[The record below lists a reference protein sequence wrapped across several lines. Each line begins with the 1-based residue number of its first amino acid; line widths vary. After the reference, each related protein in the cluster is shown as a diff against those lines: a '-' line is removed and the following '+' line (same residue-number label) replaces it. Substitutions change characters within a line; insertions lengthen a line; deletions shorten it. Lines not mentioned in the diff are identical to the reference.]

1 MAAKRGNYSNI
12 IIYDERRRYYY
23 INPQKNKP
31 LLDDEIRDMG
41 IGLLDQVRRAMQ
53 STYGDVAAPYV
64 EYAASTLHSTV
75 DAFKVRQATDNDRNF
90 IVTGGS
96 SLDHPAVLFAK
107 GYYIFLTG
115 DLEYKL
121 QQYPSDTIDIQTQS
135 DKSLTITPIPA
146 LTTPTIDRID
156 IVYVDLH
163 FEEVTAASGTDVG
176 VYRDTGLKNPVVG
189 TETANRLRAVIDI
202 RVREGWTSTV
212 TKDIFDDPFF
222 LGAISSNDFDPT
234 DNHYKI
240 PIAVIYRDAFSNLIN
255 DSQIVDL
262 LSLYNKRAMSLAEL
276 SYRVRNGG
284 YTETGLYELGLSGFQ
299 SQYPVGARYDEGA
312 FATGLNQGLGTEAL
326 NTNSVT
332 PRILDNDG
340 KFFMRGLMVGHYTG
354 IVAYETGPESLGA
367 GEMIAQDLSVHSL
380 YAGYGETGITGM
392 REYKD
397 SVSVVVRG
405 ETGRG
410 GLSVMNMD
418 GVTGSKTVYIRAVQ
432 GGDQQNFVAVDYA
445 GRVGLNT
452 DTPGWDKPL
461 GWENTDRYNDGLH
474 GETGVNVVQE
484 INGSLRLSDHV
495 FADGDVYVGR
505 DSYGQSWKIPAALSD
520 RSPALFGFT
529 GIPQGAFTGIP
540 NSIAAIVFK
549 RGIAV
554 MGDTG
559 ILGYGY
565 TGMGAAGQYE
575 CFDSDGKRMF
585 TIGDL
590 GDDFNRTVMTLYG
603 TSTRKTFTS
612 DVSLLNVHDGIT
624 SLGPIQA
631 GDVISYDIV
640 LAEGVHVTNSLTI
653 TALTPNDCVEQ
664 VRQDILTNPDFPN
677 GYTRTGFDYIFYE
690 TDGTPT
696 LKHDGVAYGVQILSD
711 PFGSA
716 VYGSL
721 DDGKLI
727 LKDMPEDPVKVELD
741 EVALFT
747 VTRPLNP
754 TVSIAFTQGA
764 YYGGVGYGGSVA
776 NVKFAKLDLGEGADG
791 WLINGDVFF
800 NGNGLANRVTFS
812 PNAMFRNDVFI
823 YGTLFSDQQFF
834 NLARIQNLFV
844 DKNVTVSGHAEI
856 DGGLAIGANS
866 WKTLQDLLTTYPDLL
881 LYVGG
886 KLLSNSI
893 VVRDTSNAAT
903 TLGTI
908 KQTSTREDNVS
919 AQIGGTLTDYGIHL
933 IDNRAGTI
941 ADANRLTQV
950 VIDASD
956 GQGND
961 RTASLRIKGDLS
973 TDRYFSANYLAA
985 GNVQN
990 INTDYKFQ
998 VNGKALINDTLTVK
1012 AIKFSGTDVPEAP
1025 LSIVDPSN
1033 ITAIGRVLSG
1043 GVAGEDYSQNKDAG
1057 SILRTKEFTSNKRVF
1072 LNNDDLGAPL
1082 ALNPWDYFL
1091 NHIYN
1096 GYADPYNPNL
1106 PVARWAFDN
1115 IGILEK
1121 EFDAIV
1127 GTTDSTPDTIDVTA
1141 ITQLQYQRYKCERIR
1156 VASLGEIEM
1165 AWTGYRPSNS
1175 IPSVVNTIIPISS
1188 IVQSYKFTSNYFRGV
1203 NNSSEMDWMPGN
1215 ATTNVN
1221 NFIVHIEGSAVNTS
1235 VSESTTEI
1243 YTIDQCLH
1251 LYIPL
1256 SKWTAVCKGDQPNTK
1271 YESLA
1276 PYYRW
1281 EDRSPKLNVV
1291 DFYDQTSTGVQIANP
1306 GVWKAA
1312 IYPRLISQTRTTSGV
1327 GDYKTYSGTWSLDL
1341 VLLPDGSRELGNLV
1355 GKAYISYF
1363 QG

>member
-12 IIYDERRRYYY
+12 IVYDERRRYYY

-31 LLDDEIRDMG
+31 LLDDEVRDMG
-41 IGLLDQVRRAMQ
+41 IGLLDQVRRAVQ

-64 EYAASTLHSTV
+64 EYAASSMHSTV
-75 DAFKVRQATDNDRNF
+75 GAFKVKQASDNDRNF
-90 IVTGGS
+90 IVTGGA

-903 TLGTI
+903 TLGII
-908 KQTSTREDNVS
+908 KQISTREDNVS

-933 IDNRAGTI
+933 IDNRTGTI
-941 ADANRLTQV
+941 ADADRLTRV
-950 VIDASD
+950 TIDASD
-956 GQGND
+956 GLGND

-985 GNVQN
+985 GNITN

-998 VNGKALINDTLTVK
+998 CNGRALINDVLEVKELRFIGASAPEGTQDIQTPQNVTVIGVLPDGNK
-1012 AIKFSGTDVPEAP
+1012 GES
-1025 LSIVDPSN
+1025 VDN
-1033 ITAIGRVLSG
+1033 NQV
-1043 GVAGEDYSQNKDAG
+1043 
-1057 SILRTKEFTSNKRVF
+1057 ILREKKFTSNGVINI
-1072 LNNDDLGAPL
+1072 NNVGSLGDLGYPESAQDYYNNNIQPNFD
-1082 ALNPWDYFL
+1082 NPT
-1091 NHIYN
+1091 
-1096 GYADPYNPNL
+1096 NP
-1106 PVARWAFDN
+1106 PKTRWAFDN
-1115 IGILEK
+1115 VSYTEDQFNEIATSTGNEI
-1121 EFDAIV
+1121 IV
-1127 GTTDSTPDTIDVTA
+1127 GNITIDK
-1141 ITQLQYQRYKCERIR
+1141 YKKFSCERIT
-1156 VASLGEIEM
+1156 VATLGTLTIQW
-1165 AWTGYRPSNS
+1165 AGYKFSPSD
-1175 IPSVVNTIIPISS
+1175 PSVNVI
-1188 IVQSYKFTSNYFRGV
+1188 QSYYFTSPYFR
-1203 NNSSEMDWMPGN
+1203 NSSG
-1215 ATTNVN
+1215 
-1221 NFIVHIEGSAVNTS
+1221 GQ
-1235 VSESTTEI
+1235 
-1243 YTIDQCLH
+1243 TIDWLSGSSHSGDDNIIVRVTGDLVDTSTVYPNIYKVDQPLC
-1251 LYIPL
+1251 LYIPKDNWWQYHFDDTTTNYTSFAL
-1256 SKWTAVCKGDQPNTK
+1256 FYPYENVISGLNIGSFIRQDTPPYPESVSTPPAWKLAV
-1271 YESLA
+1271 
-1276 PYYRW
+1276 
-1281 EDRSPKLNVV
+1281 
-1291 DFYDQTSTGVQIANP
+1291 
-1306 GVWKAA
+1306 
-1312 IYPRLISQTRTTSGV
+1312 YPRLVQQNRVPT
-1327 GDYKTYSGTWSLDL
+1327 GTNLDKL
-1341 VLLPDGSRELGNLV
+1341 YTAQWDLDIAILPEQQGRCADLI
-1355 GKAYISYF
+1355 GKLYVSYV
-1363 QG
+1363 QS

>member
-12 IIYDERRRYYY
+12 IVYDERRRYYY

-90 IVTGGS
+90 IVTGGA

-121 QQYPSDTIDIQTQS
+121 QQYPSDTIDIQTQT

-146 LTTPTIDRID
+146 LTTPTVDRID
-156 IVYVDLH
+156 VVYVDLH
-163 FEEVTAASGTDVG
+163 FEEVTAVSGTDVG

-202 RVREGWTSTV
+202 KVKEGWTSTI

-222 LGAISSNDFDPT
+222 LGEILPNESDPIG
-234 DNHYKI
+234 DHYKI

-284 YTETGLYELGLSGFQ
+284 YTETGLYEAGLSGFQ

-312 FATGLNQGLGTEAL
+312 FATGYNKGLGTEAL

-418 GVTGSKTVYIRAVQ
+418 GVTGSKTMYIRAVH
-432 GGDQQNFVAVDYA
+432 GGEQQNFVTVDYA

-505 DSYGQSWKIPAALSD
+505 DAYGQSWKIPAALSD

-612 DVSLLNVHDGIT
+612 DVSLLDVHDGVT

-631 GDVISYDIV
+631 GDQISYDIV
-640 LAEGVHVTNSLTI
+640 LVEGTHITNILTI
-653 TALTPNDCVEQ
+653 TALTPSACVEQ
-664 VRQDILTNPDFPN
+664 VRQDILTNSDFPN
-677 GYTRTGFDYIFYE
+677 GYTRSGFDYIFYE

-696 LKHDGVAYGVQILSD
+696 LRHDGYAEGVVILSD

-716 VYGSL
+716 VYGPL

-844 DKNVTVSGHAEI
+844 DKNVNISGHAEI
-856 DGGLAIGANS
+856 DGGLALGVNS
-866 WKTLQDLLTTYPDLL
+866 WKALQDLLRTYPDLL

-908 KQTSTREDNVS
+908 KQTSTREVNVS
-919 AQIGGTLTDYGIHL
+919 AQIGGTVDGSGVPYGIHL
-933 IDNRAGTI
+933 IDNRSSSVSPFTEM
-941 ADANRLTQV
+941 

-956 GQGND
+956 GRGTP
-961 RTASLRIKGDLS
+961 RTASLRIKGDL
-973 TDRYFSANYLAA
+973 TTENYFSANYLSA
-985 GNVQN
+985 GNATPN
-990 INTDYKFQ
+990 ASYKFQ
-998 VNGKALINDTLTVK
+998 VNGDALINNTLTVK
-1012 AIKFSGTDVPEAP
+1012 ELRFIGASSPEGTQDIQTPQ
-1025 LSIVDPSN
+1025 N
-1033 ITAIGRVLSG
+1033 ITVIGALPAG
-1043 GVAGEDYSQNKDAG
+1043 GKGESVDNNQI
-1057 SILRTKEFTSNKRVF
+1057 ILREKKFTSNGVINI
-1072 LNNDDLGAPL
+1072 NNAGTLGDLTVGEGAQDYYQNNIKPNFD
-1082 ALNPWDYFL
+1082 NPTE
-1091 NHIYN
+1091 
-1096 GYADPYNPNL
+1096 APNT
-1106 PVARWAFDN
+1106 RWAFDN
-1115 IGILEK
+1115 VSYTEDQFNEIVTNTGNEILVSN
-1121 EFDAIV
+1121 I
-1127 GTTDSTPDTIDVTA
+1127 TIA
-1141 ITQLQYQRYKCERIR
+1141 KYQKFSCERITI
-1156 VASLGEIEM
+1156 ATLGTLNVQW
-1165 AWTGYRPSNS
+1165 AGYKFSPSDT
-1175 IPSVVNTIIPISS
+1175 SVSMI
-1188 IVQSYKFTSNYFRGV
+1188 QSYYLTSPYFR
-1203 NNSSEMDWMPGN
+1203 NSSGGQTIDWFSGSSHSGDDNIVVRVTGDIVDTSVIYPNLYKVDQPLCLYIPKDNWWQYHLDN
-1215 ATTNVN
+1215 ATTGYTSFALFYPYENVISGLN
-1221 NFIVHIEGSAVNTS
+1221 IGSFDRQVVPYPEGVPTPAWKV
-1235 VSESTTEI
+1235 
-1243 YTIDQCLH
+1243 
-1251 LYIPL
+1251 
-1256 SKWTAVCKGDQPNTK
+1256 AVC
-1271 YESLA
+1271 
-1276 PYYRW
+1276 
-1281 EDRSPKLNVV
+1281 
-1291 DFYDQTSTGVQIANP
+1291 
-1306 GVWKAA
+1306 
-1312 IYPRLISQTRTTSGV
+1312 PRLIQQNRTPT
-1327 GDYKTYSGTWSLDL
+1327 GTNLDKLYTGQWDLDL
-1341 VLLPDGSRELGNLV
+1341 VILPEGAGRCADLV
-1355 GKAYISYF
+1355 GKLYVSYV